1 MDKNLTVSSVHPPG
15 ERSASLPACVEESLW
30 VDSFAGKIEVR
41 WAPDEA
47 VTALGQLSFFVDFLK
62 QADLFEPFVERA
74 PLAYAS
80 PNAPQARDVLGTLV
94 LAILGGAK
102 RYAHVNW
109 LRHDGVN
116 PDLLG
121 MSRVCSDDSVRAAI
135 KRMDEEAAEAW
146 LRSSLDYVV
155 RPLLREP
162 WILDIDTTVKPV
174 YGRQQGAV
182 VGYNPLKRG
191 RPSQVIHSYEMST
204 TRLMIDCEVEAGN
217 RSHSKYGLPGL
228 EALLDGLRPEERP
241 TLVRGDRGYGTER
254 VMSALEARDQEYLFK
269 LPMRSRVKALVQKM
283 ASRQGWVS
291 AGQGW
296 EAAAAE
302 LRLDGWARKRKVLVL
317 RRRVGDRKPSLP
329 RPDPDQLQLAFT
341 EIVVSNRD
349 RYEYAVLVTS
359 MTAEPLTIAQ
369 LYRDRADSEN
379 AFDELKNQWG
389 WGGFVTRDFKRT
401 RIMVRLNAVVY
412 NWWSLFVRMLDPEC
426 RREAKTSRPLMM
438 QGVARA
444 TRHGRQTTLLLTV
457 AHSASGGL
465 RAAFAQTCRFL
476 RDVQNAPQLT
486 AHERWCRILGYAM
499 RKYLHGQAP
508 RPPPG
513 ALPA

>member
-1 MDKNLTVSSVHPPG
+1 MVSSAHPLG
-15 ERSASLPACVEESLW
+15 ERSAALPACVEESLS
-30 VDSFAGKIEVR
+30 VDSFAGRIEVR

-47 VTALGQLSFFVDFLK
+47 VTAQGQLSFFVDFLK
-62 QADLFEPFVERA
+62 QANLFEPFVEGA

-80 PNAPQARDVLGTLV
+80 PNAPTARDVLGTLV
-94 LAILGGAK
+94 LSLLGGAK

-121 MSRVCSDDSVRAAI
+121 MSRVCSDDSVRRAI
-135 KRMDEEAAEAW
+135 EKMDEDAADGW
-146 LRSSLDYVV
+146 LRSCLDYVV
-155 RPLLREP
+155 RPLLQEP

-174 YGRQQGAV
+174 YGRQEGAV

-204 TRLMIDCEVEAGN
+204 TRLILDCEVEAGN
-217 RSHSKYGLPGL
+217 RGHSMYGLPGL
-228 EALLDGLRPEERP
+228 ESLLDGLSAEERP

-254 VMSALEARDQEYLFK
+254 VMSALEARGQDYLFK
-269 LPMRSRVKALVQKM
+269 LQMKPRVKDLVRKM
-283 ASRQGWVS
+283 ASQQGWVT

-296 EAAAAE
+296 QAATAE
-302 LRLDGWARKRKVLVL
+302 LRLDGWAQKRKVLVL
-317 RRRVGDRKPSLP
+317 RRHLGDRKSSLP
-329 RPDPDQLQLAFT
+329 RPSNQLQLEFT
-341 EIVVSNRD
+341 EIVATDKD

-359 MTAEPLTIAQ
+359 MAAEPRTIAQ
-369 LYRDRADSEN
+369 LYRDRADCEN

-401 RIMVRLNAVVY
+401 RIMVRLNALVY

-457 AHSASGGL
+457 AHSASDGL

-476 RDVQNAPQLT
+476 REVQNAPQLT

-499 RKYLHGQAP
+499 RKYLHGRAP

-513 ALPA
+513 WLPA

>member
-1 MDKNLTVSSVHPPG
+1 MVSSLHPSG
-15 ERSASLPACVEESLW
+15 EGSRALSVSVDEPLS
-30 VDSFAGKIEVR
+30 VDSFAGRIEVR

-62 QADLFEPFVERA
+62 QSGLFEGLVAGA
-74 PLAYAS
+74 PLQYSS
-80 PNAPQARDVLGTLV
+80 PNAPDVRDVMGTLV
-94 LAILGGAK
+94 LSIVSGAK
-102 RYAHVNW
+102 RYAHVNA
-109 LRHDGVN
+109 LRHDGVT
-116 PDLLG
+116 PALLG
-121 MSRVCSDDSVRAAI
+121 MSRVCSDDSVRGAI
-135 KRMDEEAAEAW
+135 GRMDEEAAEGW
-146 LRSSLDYVV
+146 LGSCLDYVV
-155 RPLLREP
+155 RPLMQAP

-174 YGRQQGAV
+174 YGRQGGAV

-204 TRLMIDCEVEAGN
+204 TRLMIDSEVEAGN
-217 RSHSKYGLPGL
+217 RGHSMYGLPGL
-228 EALLDGLRPEERP
+228 GKLLDGLSAEERP
-241 TLVRGDRGYGTER
+241 HLVRGDRGYGTER
-254 VMSALEARDQEYLFK
+254 VMSALEARDQDYLFK
-269 LPMRSRVKALVQKM
+269 LPMKPRARDLVQKM
-283 ASRQGWVS
+283 AARGGWAF

-302 LRLDGWARKRKVLVL
+302 LRLSGWARKRRVLVL
-317 RRRVGDRKPSLP
+317 RRRIGTSKPSLP
-329 RPDPDQLQLAFT
+329 RSQLQLGFE
-341 EIVVSNRD
+341 EIVVSKLD

-359 MTAEPLTIAQ
+359 IVAEPLTIAQ

-401 RIMVRLNAVVY
+401 RIMVRLNALIY

-457 AHSASGGL
+457 AHSASAGL
-465 RAAFAQTCRFL
+465 REAFARTCRFL

-486 AHERWCRILGYAM
+486 TQQRWCRILGYAM
-499 RKYLHGQAP
+499 RKYLNGRTP

-513 ALPA
+513 WLPA